1 MHSEWND
8 RKILIAFLAWRGWLF
23 LIAAVSLAL
32 IAIYA
37 PDVPRQYLNNATPS
51 PLTIWTRMDSATYL
65 GIAQEGYHAKGHYAG
80 FFPLYPLLI
89 RWLAIPL
96 GGNVVLSSLVIS
108 HVALFFSLL
117 YLYRLV
123 RLDFGE
129 KIAQRSIVYLLLFP
143 TSIFLVSA
151 YTEALFLCLSILSF
165 YFARTGR
172 WGRCGVFG
180 FFAALTRFSGILL
193 FLPFL
198 YEYLAQKDFQLKRLR
213 ADLFLLL
220 LIPAGIASF
229 FYFLLR
235 EFHSFTKYFEMQ
247 EVFYT
252 RNWTFTAPIE
262 SVREMIVALT
272 RSVVAQNQ
280 YVLAAELVIFVVF
293 FVLIFFVFRT
303 QPRSYALYAL
313 LGILV
318 PFFSGNVVGIYRYVL
333 VLFPFFILFADWS
346 RKSRPMAW
354 SLGLV
359 FGAFLILVVGIFV
372 SGLPLV
378 VKEV

>member
-1 MHSEWND
+1 
-8 RKILIAFLAWRGWLF
+8 
-23 LIAAVSLAL
+23 
-32 IAIYA
+32 
-37 PDVPRQYLNNATPS
+37 
-51 PLTIWTRMDSATYL
+51 MDSATIL
-65 GIAQEGYHAKGHYAG
+65 ALHKKGITPKGIMRGFSALSVAHSVARDPAG
-80 FFPLYPLLI
+80 RECCSFESCYF
-89 RWLAIPL
+89 ACCA
-96 GGNVVLSSLVIS
+96 V
-108 HVALFFSLL
+108 FSLL
-117 YLYRLV
+117 
-123 RLDFGE
+123 
-129 KIAQRSIVYLLLFP
+129 SIPTGAIGFRENRAAFDCLSSSFP

-151 YTEALFLCLSILSF
+151 HRALFLCLSILSF

-213 ADLFLLL
+213 ADLFLLF

-333 VLFPFFILFADWS
+333 VLFPFLSCLLTGEKIKTDGVVAGFSFWS
-346 RKSRPMAW
+346 
-354 SLGLV
+354 
-359 FGAFLILVVGIFV
+359 FLILVVGIFV

-378 VKEV
+378 VKRFSVGSWRGKALLFIQTKSPVVVTLPFVQHE